1 MPTRTRPIHRL
12 TARTVETLDKP
23 GRHSDGGNL
32 YLSISPARAKSWV
45 FLYRW
50 HGKLTEIGLGSLR
63 EVSLAQARERAAKAR
78 QKLEAGEN
86 PKQSRRTAGEASF
99 GACAEQLIASLRPS
113 WRNDLHASQWQTTL
127 LKDAARLAPIP
138 VDKITTEDVLA
149 VLTPLWQTK
158 RTTAERL
165 RGRIERVLDAA
176 KARGLRPEDK
186 ANPARWRGHLDH
198 ILPRRGRHEGVRH
211 HAALPYA
218 EVPAFMAALRNEG
231 GMAARALEF
240 AIITAARSG
249 EVIGARWS
257 EIDLEEKTWTVPAER
272 MKAGVLHRVPLSH
285 AALAILRPLH
295 EAGAS
300 EFVFPG
306 LRGQLNRTVMRK
318 LLERR
323 MNARVATVHGFR
335 SAFRDWAAE
344 TTRFPREVA
353 ELALA
358 HTVGSAVE
366 RAYRRSDLFELRR
379 QLMEGWGEFCT
390 AERGKVLAFRGN
402 SVSERLP
409 SHPQ

>member
-149 VLTPLWQTK
+149 VLSPLWQTK

-211 HAALPYA
+211 HAALPFA

-240 AIITAARSG
+240 AILTAARSG
-249 EVIGARWS
+249 EVLGARWS
-257 EIDLEEKTWTVPAER
+257 EIDLDEKTWTVPAER

-295 EAGAS
+295 EARAS

-390 AERGKVLAFRGN
+390 AERGKVLAFQGN

>member
-1 MPTRTRPIHRL
+1 MCERCCSRVRKFTCPHQCTLARVPARPSDVRCRGRFRALVHR
-12 TARTVETLDKP
+12 RRK
-23 GRHSDGGNL
+23 
-32 YLSISPARAKSWV
+32 SISHAADPV
-45 FLYRW
+45 C
-50 HGKLTEIGLGSLR
+50 GEIGLGSLR
-63 EVSLAQARERAAKAR
+63 EVSLAHARERAAKAR

-86 PKQSRRTAGEASF
+86 PKQCRRTAGEASF

-149 VLTPLWQTK
+149 VLSPLWQTK

-211 HAALPYA
+211 HAALPFA

-249 EVIGARWS
+249 EVLGARWS
-257 EIDLEEKTWTVPAER
+257 EIDLDEKTWTVPAER

-285 AALAILRPLH
+285 AARSRSCTKLAR
-295 EAGAS
+295 AS
-300 EFVFPG
+300 SYFPASAAN
-306 LRGQLNRTVMRK
+306 LTA
-318 LLERR
+318 RR
-323 MNARVATVHGFR
+323 CESCW
-335 SAFRDWAAE
+335 SAA
-344 TTRFPREVA
+344 
-353 ELALA
+353 
-358 HTVGSAVE
+358 
-366 RAYRRSDLFELRR
+366 
-379 QLMEGWGEFCT
+379 
-390 AERGKVLAFRGN
+390 
-402 SVSERLP
+402 
-409 SHPQ
+409 

>member
-1 MPTRTRPIHRL
+1 MVYALQRVISARQCPPRSASCVGGAVREDGPLPQTGERPCLRAP
-12 TARTVETLDKP
+12 AR
-23 GRHSDGGNL
+23 
-32 YLSISPARAKSWV
+32 SIGSRPARSRRSTSPAATATGATSTSRSRQLGAKSWV

-149 VLTPLWQTK
+149 VLSPLWQTK

-198 ILPRRGRHEGVRH
+198 ILPRRGRHEGGPPSRR
-211 HAALPYA
+211 AA
-218 EVPAFMAALRNEG
+218 
-231 GMAARALEF
+231 
-240 AIITAARSG
+240 I
-249 EVIGARWS
+249 
-257 EIDLEEKTWTVPAER
+257 
-272 MKAGVLHRVPLSH
+272 
-285 AALAILRPLH
+285 
-295 EAGAS
+295 
-300 EFVFPG
+300 
-306 LRGQLNRTVMRK
+306 
-318 LLERR
+318 
-323 MNARVATVHGFR
+323 
-335 SAFRDWAAE
+335 
-344 TTRFPREVA
+344 
-353 ELALA
+353 
-358 HTVGSAVE
+358 
-366 RAYRRSDLFELRR
+366 
-379 QLMEGWGEFCT
+379 C
-390 AERGKVLAFRGN
+390 
-402 SVSERLP
+402 
-409 SHPQ
+409 